1 MTRAT
6 IFHNPRCS
14 KSRATLQI
22 LRDHEVD
29 LKIIEYL
36 KEPPQA
42 AELDRILT
50 MLGIEPRQIM
60 RKGEPA
66 YKQLALNDQQLTRTQ
81 LLEAIVANPILMERP
96 VVCVGDKAVI
106 GRPPELVLDLI

>member
-14 KSRATLQI
+14 KSRAALQI
-22 LRDHEVD
+22 LRDHEVE
-29 LKIIEYL
+29 LEVIEYL

-60 RKGEPA
+60 RKGEQA
-66 YKQLALNDQQLTRTQ
+66 YKQLALNNQQLTRAQ
-81 LLEAIVANPILMERP
+81 LLKAIVANPILLERP
-96 VVCVGDKAVI
+96 VVCVGGKAVI
-106 GRPPELVLDLI
+106 GRPPERVLDLI

>member
-22 LRDHEVD
+22 LRDRDVD
-29 LKIIEYL
+29 LEIIEYL
-36 KEPPQA
+36 KEPPQV

-50 MLGIEPRQIM
+50 ILDIEPRQLM
-60 RKGEPA
+60 RQGEPA
-66 YKQLALNDQQLTRTQ
+66 YKQLALDNQGLTRAQ
-81 LLEAIVANPILMERP
+81 LLTAIAANPILMQRP

>member
-22 LRDHEVD
+22 LRDHDVD
-29 LKIIEYL
+29 LEIIEYL
-36 KEPPQA
+36 KAPPQV

-50 MLGIEPRQIM
+50 MLGVEPRQIM

-66 YKQLALNDQQLTRTQ
+66 YKQLALADQQLTRDQ
-81 LLEAIVANPILMERP
+81 LLETIVANPILLERP
-96 VVCVGDKAVI
+96 VVCVGGKAVI